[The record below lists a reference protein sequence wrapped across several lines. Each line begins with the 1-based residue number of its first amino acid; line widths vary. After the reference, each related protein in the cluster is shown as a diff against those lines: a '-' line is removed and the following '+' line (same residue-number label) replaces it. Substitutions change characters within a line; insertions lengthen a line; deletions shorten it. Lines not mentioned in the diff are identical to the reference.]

1 MHRKNDDRGR
11 RNFVKTSATALV
23 GGTLLSSLP
32 IGAFG
37 ANSQSSVK
45 QSAFNGSSQSILKV
59 GLVGCGG
66 RGTGAAYQALKTAK
80 NVNLVAM
87 GEVFKDRLDQSYQ
100 NLKTTY
106 ADQVQVS
113 DKNKFIGFDA
123 YQKVIEK
130 CDVVILA
137 TPPPFR
143 PMHLESAVSA
153 NKHAFIEKPLFVD
166 IPGYH
171 QVMETNEMAK
181 QKKLSLVVGLQS
193 RYEIGLQQLKE
204 HIDKGTI
211 GNITALDVYY
221 NVAAPKI
228 HPRKPDQTEMNYQ
241 VRNWRYFT
249 WLWGGQLAGQT
260 VHQIDVM
267 NWFMNDYPVKVN
279 GLGGRQSF
287 SGPNQGNTFD
297 HHYAEFEYPNKI
309 KLHVQSTNIDNTWNR
324 LGFNVQGTK
333 GYANEKFEI
342 FDTSGKLLWRYR
354 HKDETEGASQLC
366 QSHFI
371 NSVLNGKPVNQVEY
385 GAKSTLTTIMG
396 RMAIHSGQI
405 ITMDEALAS
414 KRSIL
419 PKEFRWDAQMQDT
432 PNEDGNY
439 SIPIPGKTA
448 VL

>member
-1 MHRKNDDRGR
+1 MHTKNDDKGR
-11 RNFVKTSATALV
+11 RKFVKTSATAIL
-23 GGTLLSSLP
+23 GGTLLGSLP
-32 IGAFG
+32 M
-37 ANSQSSVK
+37 
-45 QSAFNGSSQSILKV
+45 SAFSANSQSILKV

-66 RGTGAAYQALKTAK
+66 RGAGAAHQALKTAK

-87 GEVFKDRLDQSYQ
+87 GEVFEDRLDKTYQ

-106 ADQVQVS
+106 GDQVQVP
-113 DKNKFIGFDA
+113 DANKFIGFDA
-123 YQKVIEK
+123 YQKVIGK

-143 PMHLESAVSA
+143 PLHLEAAVKA

-171 QVMETNEMAK
+171 KVMEINEQAK
-181 QKKLSLVVGLQS
+181 QKNLSMVVGLQS
-193 RYEIGLQQLKE
+193 RYETGLHQLKE

-211 GNITALDVYY
+211 GNITSLDVYY

-260 VHQIDVM
+260 IHQIDVM
-267 NWFMNDYPVKVN
+267 NWFMNDFPVKVN

-324 LGFNVQGTK
+324 VGFNVQGTK

-342 FDTSGKLLWRYR
+342 YDTTGEVLWRYR
-354 HKDETEGASQLC
+354 DKDETEGASQLC
-366 QSHFI
+366 QSDFI
-371 NSVLNGKPVNQVEY
+371 NSVLKGNPVNQIEY
-385 GAKSTLTTIMG
+385 GAKSTLATIMG
-396 RMAIHSGQI
+396 RMAMHSGQI
-405 ITMDEALAS
+405 ITLEEALAS

-419 PKEFRWDAQMQDT
+419 PQEFHWDAQMPDT

-439 SIPIPGKTA
+439 SVPIPGKTK